1 MLTLTNNLGLVCRLA
16 KVESTLKE
24 SNFSDNLE
32 EFQVRCIYNTSSF
45 SHFFN
50 VIFETTKVKIFLFFD
65 NYIENVAILFY
76 CYSWSGVRACHQST
90 NQTKRVV
97 SVVSRMLVF
106 SWFMQ
111 INACI
116 IDEPLVCR
124 KIDIYFLVA
133 EYKYLHSN
141 NQIFENRVCY
151 RIF

>member
-16 KVESTLKE
+16 KMESTLKE

-76 CYSWSGVRACHQST
+76 SYSWSGVRVCH
-90 NQTKRVV
+90 
-97 SVVSRMLVF
+97 
-106 SWFMQ
+106 
-111 INACI
+111 
-116 IDEPLVCR
+116 
-124 KIDIYFLVA
+124 
-133 EYKYLHSN
+133 
-141 NQIFENRVCY
+141 
-151 RIF
+151 